1 MGKTTTS
8 VNLGAALASKG
19 KKVLLVDI
27 DPQANMSLH
36 LDMDVFGSDL
46 SIYDLLVGRCSL
58 DKVIR
63 ETRVPG
69 LFMAPS
75 NIDLC
80 SAELELVN
88 TVGRELLLK
97 DALKS
102 HLEAMDDPFDYV
114 LIDCPPSLGLLSLN
128 ALAAAEDVF
137 VPIQAEFFALQG
149 MGKLM
154 EVVNLIATR
163 INAALKVTGIV
174 ICMYRAQTNLAKE
187 VLGEVKSFFG
197 DIVFESKIR
206 QNIKLAEAPSHGQT
220 IFDYDP
226 CSNGALDYMQLA
238 EEVLVQNNGVLRE
251 VPFPPSQ
258 GAEVAESVE
267 TDTPALP
274 EGESA
279 ATGEPAP
286 SEEEPAVFDPA
297 VEGAKEPAG
306 GDLASVPIPEDVGP
320 VGGDSCSPPP
330 VDERT

>member
-1 MGKTTTS
+1 LKTIALINQKGGVGKTTTS

-36 LDMDVFGSDL
+36 LDMDVFGSEV
-46 SIYDLLVGRCSL
+46 SIYDLLVGRCTL

-63 ETRVPG
+63 ETQVSG
-69 LFMAPS
+69 LFIVPS

-97 DALKS
+97 DALTS
-102 HLEAMDDPFDYV
+102 HIGAMEDPFDFV

-128 ALAAAEDVF
+128 ALAAVEEVY

-163 INAALKVTGIV
+163 INSVLKVSGIV

-187 VLGEVKSFFG
+187 VLGEVRSFFG

-226 CSNGALDYMQLA
+226 GSNGALDYMQLA
-238 EEVLVQNNGVLRE
+238 EEVLVQDSGALRE
-251 VPFPPSQ
+251 VSFPPSEE
-258 GAEVAESVE
+258 AAVDIVE
-267 TDTPALP
+267 TDGPAP
-274 EGESA
+274 PDGEPVV
-279 ATGEPAP
+279 TGEPGLP
-286 SEEEPAVFDPA
+286 EEEPVVFDPA
-297 VEGAKEPAG
+297 VKGE
-306 GDLASVPIPEDVGP
+306 
-320 VGGDSCSPPP
+320 SCSSPA